1 MHLPASNRPHPFPSP
16 DDAEEPSESR
26 STRSPAMMLPPW
38 GRPARP
44 PRSNTPGKAV
54 GAVTRSPGCS
64 SPRSAEEGSTPS
76 SGLPNR
82 PHGTR
87 RSSTRFAGTRGPASV
102 KPYVVQ
108 TRRVPGPSAR
118 TAAFDTLSPPTVTSD
133 NDRLGTA
140 PRPPSATTC
149 VVSVPYFRCRSERHH
164 PANHEH
170 RTVAHHEISTCPG
183 SMHKQH
189 PRRRQMR
196 SGRIATTNTDNRHP
210 DFPRRTDAS
219 THCAGEGRH
228 RAQPTSAIPCFP
240 PSRERQHRRPA
251 RASS

>member
-133 NDRLGTA
+133 NDRLILNMSLKSTA
-140 PRPPSATTC
+140 DRGHHQRSPATMTDWARLHGRQARQHVWCQCRTSDAEANDIIRPTMNIE
-149 VVSVPYFRCRSERHH
+149 RSLIMKYRHA
-164 PANHEH
+164 P
-170 RTVAHHEISTCPG
+170 TQCTS
-183 SMHKQH
+183 
-189 PRRRQMR
+189 
-196 SGRIATTNTDNRHP
+196 NTHD
-210 DFPRRTDAS
+210 
-219 THCAGEGRH
+219 EGR
-228 RAQPTSAIPCFP
+228 
-240 PSRERQHRRPA
+240 
-251 RASS
+251 